1 MTRNKLELHQG
12 DITKLKVDAIVNAAN
27 NELRPGGGVC
37 GAIHKAAGPELAEA
51 CRALGGCPTG
61 EARIT
66 PGFALPAWHVIHTVG
81 PVWQGGDNGEEAALE
96 NCYRNSLRLAAEK
109 GLQSIAFPAISTGVY
124 GFPADRA
131 AEIAVSSVQEEVGQA
146 RPNRIVFCVF
156 DDESAEAYRKLL
168 S

>member
-1 MTRNKLELHQG
+1 MVRSKMELHQG

-27 NELRPGGGVC
+27 SDLRPGGGVC
-37 GAIHKAAGPELAEA
+37 GAIHQAAGPELAEA
-51 CRALGGCPTG
+51 CRALGGCSTG

-81 PVWQGGDNGEEAALE
+81 PAWQGGNSGEEAALE

-109 GLQSIAFPAISTGVY
+109 RLQSIAFPAISTGVY
-124 GFPADRA
+124 GFPSDKA
-131 AEIAVSSVQEEVGQA
+131 AEIAVSTVRDELGPV

-156 DDESAEAYRKLL
+156 DDETAEIYRKLL